1 MSEPNSAESVPRFS
15 FVVPVFNEEA
25 VLPAFFAAM
34 ENVLR
39 RLGAPAEVIVV
50 DDGSRDES
58 AALIRNKAEA
68 DPRYRYIGL
77 SRNFGHQIAVTA
89 GLDHTSGSAVTIMDA
104 DLQDPPELVL
114 EMIAKWRAGYDIV
127 YAKRAIREGE
137 SRFKLKTA
145 KWFYRMV
152 NAMAPVPIP
161 DDVGD
166 FRLVDR
172 AVVEVM
178 RTMREQDRFLRG
190 MFAWVGY
197 KQTSVMF
204 DRPARAAGETKYSLS
219 KMMGLA
225 LSGVLGLSDLPLKLV
240 VAGGSLISFCAL
252 LYGLAVIVMRFI
264 RSDLVPGWSS
274 IIVITTF
281 LAGLNMLMTGIV
293 GLYVGRIHNQV
304 RMRPLYLVRE
314 SLRVPGLEVPA
325 SARDFSAVLALPE
338 GRGELGNERS
348 AAPATAAARK
358 AG

>member
-1 MSEPNSAESVPRFS
+1 MSDVNPALPRFS

-25 VLPAFFAAM
+25 VLPAFFDAM
-34 ENVLR
+34 EDLLA
-39 RLGAPAEVIVV
+39 RLGATAEVIFV

-58 AALIRNKAEA
+58 AAIIRKKARS
-68 DPRYRYIGL
+68 DPRYSYIGL

-89 GLDHTSGSAVTIMDA
+89 GLDHARGSAVAILDA

-114 EMIAKWRAGYDIV
+114 EMIAKWRLGYDIV
-127 YAKRAIREGE
+127 YARRRARNGE
-137 SRFKLKTA
+137 SQFKIATA
-145 KWFYRMV
+145 KWFYRLV
-152 NAMAPVPIP
+152 NAMTPVPIP

-172 AVVEVM
+172 GVVEVM

-197 KQTSVMF
+197 KQASVEF
-204 DRPARAAGETKYSLS
+204 DRPSRVAGETKYSLS
-219 KMMGLA
+219 KMAALA
-225 LSGVLGLSDLPLKLV
+225 LSGVLGLSDVPLKLV
-240 VAGGSLISFCAL
+240 VAGGSFVSCCAL
-252 LYGLAVIVMRFI
+252 LYGLAVVVMRFI

-281 LAGLNMLMTGIV
+281 LAGMNMLMTGIV

-314 SLRVPGLEVPA
+314 SVRVPALEIA
-325 SARDFSAVLALPE
+325 DTRRDEKADVVQL
-338 GRGELGNERS
+338 RKV
-348 AAPATAAARK
+348 AANAE
-358 AG
+358 